1 VVRVGRVAENP
12 YLRFPHVSR
21 NLLTFV
27 AEDDV
32 WLAPLDQA
40 GQDGGARAWR
50 LTADRTPA
58 ISPRLNPAGTHV
70 AWSAA
75 REGAREAYAVETEG
89 GPVRRLTYF
98 GSPGY
103 DLAGV
108 RGWLSD
114 EEVLVTASAG
124 HHRGLRVW
132 PFAVPLDG
140 PPRELPRFGPAADVA
155 IAADGA
161 VLVGSPVFREPA
173 RWKRYRG
180 GTGGKIWYAPDGAEY
195 RRILGEVGE
204 HLVNPMWVGGRV
216 VFISDHEGVGAV
228 YSAVPDGS
236 DLRRHTEHGPYY
248 ARHATTDGERVVYQ
262 CAGELWL
269 LASLEQPPVRLGV
282 RLGGVCAGR
291 APFPVSARSQ
301 LRAYALCRTG
311 RILAAE
317 VRGTTHWLPVEQ
329 GPARAVL
336 SRPGVRARLP
346 LILPGTSTVVCVSD
360 ADGEDGL
367 EIRPAPGGGE
377 PRRIL
382 SGALGRVL
390 ELTASPDARTLAVAS
405 DDGRLLT
412 VDVASG
418 AARELTRSIDFEVT
432 GLTFSPDSA
441 LLAWSQSWSA
451 LDDVRQVRLARLA
464 DGEIVDV
471 TRRRFLDRSPVF
483 THDGKYLVFLSNRTF
498 DPVYDTQAFDLGFV
512 PGVRPYLVTLAAD
525 TPSPFAPELDGR
537 PVKPASKDAG
547 KQKAKPDAAGAAADE
562 DDTAAQDGADEADS
576 GVDSAV
582 EPVQLDVEGLAARVV
597 PFPVP
602 AGDYRD
608 LNVAEESVL
617 WLDAPHTG
625 VLGEALIGGE
635 EHPKAALL
643 SYDLGKRR
651 LRTLVGELDD
661 YAVSGDGGRIAYRR
675 DGELTVRGSAA
686 GSDEDAITVDL
697 DRIRLTVDPGAEWR
711 QMYAENWRLMR
722 DNFWR
727 EDMGGVDWAGIRER
741 YAPLLERIG
750 SADDLYDVLWE
761 TVAELGVSHAYVLPP
776 GGGGDPA
783 EAQGLLGADLAPGED
798 GAWRIVRIV
807 PGESSL
813 AAGRS
818 PLEAPGVAARVGD
831 VIAAVDGQPVEPALG
846 PNALLV
852 GKAGQPVELTLRRA
866 DGGERRVAVVP
877 SGDEAVLRYQDL
889 VRTRRALVHES
900 SGGRLGY
907 LHVPDM
913 MSGGWAE
920 FHRDLHT
927 ELGYEGLVFDLR
939 ENSGGHTSQLVIEKL
954 TRKVIGWELSRRS
967 EAATYPADAP
977 RGPMVALADECAASD
992 GDIGTHAFRRYGLGP
1007 VVGVRTWGGVVGID
1021 HKYSLVDG
1029 TQVTQPKYA
1038 CWYDNVGF
1046 GIEGHGVDP
1055 DVEVPIPP
1063 HDWAAGR
1070 DTQLLEGVR
1079 LALEALER
1087 EPALTPP
1094 EIPPLG

>member
-1 VVRVGRVAENP
+1 MAENP
-12 YLRFPHVSR
+12 YLRFPHVSQ

-27 AEDDV
+27 AEDEV

-40 GQDGGARAWR
+40 REGGARAWR
-50 LTADRTPA
+50 LTADRVPA
-58 ISPRLNPAGTHV
+58 VNPRLNPSATQV

-89 GPVRRLTYF
+89 GPVRRLTHF
-98 GSPGY
+98 GTQSRE
-103 DLAGV
+103 LAGV

-114 EEVLVTASAG
+114 TEVLVTGRSG
-124 HHRGLRVW
+124 HQPGIRAW

-140 PPRELPRFGPAADVA
+140 PPRELTRFGPAYDLA
-155 IAADGA
+155 IASDGA
-161 VLVGSPVFREPA
+161 VLVGSAVFLEPA
-173 RWKRYRG
+173 RWKRYGG
-180 GTGGKIWYAPDGAEY
+180 GTGGRIWYSPDGAEY
-195 RRILGEVGE
+195 RRILGEVGN

-216 VFISDHEGVGAV
+216 VFLSDHEGVGAV
-228 YSAVPDGS
+228 YSALPDGS
-236 DLRRHTEHGPYY
+236 DLRRHTEHGPFY
-248 ARHATTDGERVVYQ
+248 ARHPATDGERVVYQ

-269 LASLEQPPVRLGV
+269 LATLEEPPVRLGV
-282 RLGGVCAGR
+282 RLGGVRAGR
-291 APFPVSARSQ
+291 TPFPVSARAE
-301 LRAYALCRTG
+301 LRTYSLCRSG
-311 RILAAE
+311 RIVAAE
-317 VRGTTHWLPVEQ
+317 VRGTAHWLPVEQ

-382 SGALGRVL
+382 SGELGRVL
-390 ELTASPDARTLAVAS
+390 ELAASPDAKTLAVAS

-418 AARELTRSIDFEVT
+418 SAREITRCADHEAT
-432 GLTFSPDSA
+432 GLAFSPDSA

-451 LDDVRQVRLARLA
+451 LDDVRQVRLVRLA

-471 TRRRFLDRSPVF
+471 TGRRFLDHSPVF

-537 PVKPASKDAG
+537 PVKSASKDAG
-547 KQKAKPDAAGAAADE
+547 KEKPKPAADGE
-562 DDTAAQDGADEADS
+562 AAEPGGASDA
-576 GVDSAV
+576 DSAV
-582 EPVQLDVEGLAARVV
+582 EPVRLEIEGLAARVV
-597 PFPVP
+597 PFPVQ
-602 AGDYRD
+602 AGNYHA
-608 LNVAEESVL
+608 LGVAEESVL
-617 WLDAPHTG
+617 WLDVPRTG
-625 VLGEALIGGE
+625 NLGEALIGGE

-651 LRTLVGELDD
+651 LRTLVDELDD
-661 YAVSGDGGRIAYRR
+661 YTVSGDGARIAYRM
-675 DGELTVRGSAA
+675 DGELTVRGSG
-686 GSDEDAITVDL
+686 GSGGSEEDAVTVDL
-697 DRIRLTVDPGAEWR
+697 DRIRVTVDPGAEWR

-727 EDMGGVDWAGIRER
+727 ADMGGVDWAGIRER

-750 SADDLYDVLWE
+750 SADDLRDVLWE
-761 TVAELGVSHAYVLPP
+761 AVAELGISHAYVKPP

-783 EAQGLLGADLAPGED
+783 RAQGLLGADLAPDED

-818 PLEAPGVAARVGD
+818 PLEAPGVAARAGD
-831 VIAAVDGQPVEPALG
+831 VIAAVDGQPVQPALG
-846 PNALLV
+846 PHALLV
-852 GKAGQPVELTLRRA
+852 GKAGQPVELTLRRE
-866 DGGERRVAVVP
+866 GGEERRVAVVP
-877 SGDEAVLRYQDL
+877 VGDEAVLRYQDL
-889 VRTRRALVHES
+889 VRTRRALVHEL

-913 MSGGWAE
+913 LSGGWAE
-920 FHRDLHT
+920 FHRDLHA
-927 ELGYEGLVFDLR
+927 ELAYQGLVFDLR
-939 ENSGGHTSQLVIEKL
+939 ENAGGHTSQLVIEKL
-954 TRKVIGWELSRRS
+954 TRKVIGWELCRRAG
-967 EAATYPADAP
+967 AATYPNAAP
-977 RGPMVALADECAASD
+977 RGPIVALSDECAGSD

-1007 VVGVRTWGGVVGID
+1007 VVGMRTWGGVVGID
-1021 HKYSLVDG
+1021 GKYSLVDG
-1029 TQVTQPKYA
+1029 TEVTQPKYA
-1038 CWYDNVGF
+1038 CWYDDVGF

-1070 DTQLLEGVR
+1070 DPQLLEGVR
-1079 LALEALER
+1079 LALEALDR
-1087 EPALTPP
+1087 EPAVTPP
-1094 EIPPLG
+1094 ELPPLG